1 MCLELRTDHGSGEAN
16 KPQLPSLI
24 MTWQLIHGNTET
36 AIQDYISEQKYKRT
50 IERYLGTYYIPTTT
64 VAAVMGLNFRSY
76 SI

>member
-36 AIQDYISEQKYKRT
+36 EIQDYISEQKYK
-50 IERYLGTYYIPTTT
+50 
-64 VAAVMGLNFRSY
+64 
-76 SI
+76 